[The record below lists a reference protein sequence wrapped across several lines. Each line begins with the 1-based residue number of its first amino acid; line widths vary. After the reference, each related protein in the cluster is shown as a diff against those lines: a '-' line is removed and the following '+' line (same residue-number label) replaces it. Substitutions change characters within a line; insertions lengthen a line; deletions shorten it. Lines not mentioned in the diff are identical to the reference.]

1 MLVLQQS
8 QIGLHNTMERFLN
21 ILQPLI
27 ALSAVNAQ
35 APPLIPATQD
45 GNEPF
50 SLPRNLKLP
59 LIDTFSGK
67 NKRDVSS
74 WLSRTR
80 RILIISAIPIAS
92 TQAVHYVSTFLR
104 EHALKWFEMC
114 AANVSLDQRHH
125 AGFLSFD
132 SFSIAM
138 TAALGEH
145 FPAEKARD
153 RLTSFKQ
160 RGAVSDYGSE
170 FQRILADIPD
180 MDIGTTRY
188 FYLRGLKDKLREM
201 ITGKFDELAT
211 WDVIH
216 LVACRHDQ
224 LSSIARP
231 FSSSSSHHTPMD
243 LTNVNVTKEK
253 SKPRPARPASKPR
266 PPLTQ
271 AERVTLTES
280 GACFYCRQP
289 GHLVSDCPEK
299 KRHEAYLARSKN

>member
-21 ILQPLI
+21 LLQPLL
-27 ALSAVNAQ
+27 AASAVNAQ
-35 APPLIPATQD
+35 APPLIPANQD

-50 SLPRNLKLP
+50 ALPRNVKLP
-59 LIDTFSGK
+59 TIAMFNGK
-67 NKRDVSS
+67 NRREVTS
-74 WLSRTR
+74 WLSRAR
-80 RILIISAIPIAS
+80 RILIMSGVPVHSA
-92 TQAVHYVSTFLR
+92 QAVHYISSFLS
-104 EHALKWFEMC
+104 ENALKWYEMT
-114 AANVSLDQRHH
+114 AATVSLDQRHH
-125 AGFLSFD
+125 AGFISFD
-132 SFSIAM
+132 AFALAM

-153 RLTSFKQ
+153 RLTVFKQ
-160 RGAVSDYGSE
+160 RGPVTDYGSE

-231 FSSSSSHHTPMD
+231 YSSSSSSHHTPMD

-253 SKPRPARPASKPR
+253 SKPQPARPASKPR

-271 AERVTLTES
+271 AERATLTEQ
-280 GACFYCRQP
+280 GGCFYCRKL
-289 GHLVSDCPEK
+289 GHMVSECPEK
-299 KRHEAYLARSKN
+299 KKHDAYLARKN